1 MPIAILHPRSI
12 EETKMPI
19 YTIDV
24 AGRPWLVCDAQ
35 NTNEP
40 NAFAQKSGH
49 ATGVKVRAATMGEA
63 AVLKVE
69 RLLAEKEGRDSEK
82 IFGVRL

>member
-1 MPIAILHPRSI
+1 
-12 EETKMPI
+12 MPI

-40 NAFAQKSGH
+40 QDVARKSGH
-49 ATGVKVRAATMGEA
+49 TTGVKVRTATTGEA

-69 RLLAEKEGRDSEK
+69 RLLAKKEGRDPDK

>member
-1 MPIAILHPRSI
+1 
-12 EETKMPI
+12 MPI

-40 NAFAQKSGH
+40 KDVAQKSGH
-49 ATGVKVRAATMGEA
+49 TTGVKVRTATTGEA

-69 RLLAEKEGRDSEK
+69 RLLAEKEGRDPDK
-82 IFGVRL
+82 VFGVRL

>member
-1 MPIAILHPRSI
+1 
-12 EETKMPI
+12 MPI

-24 AGRPWLVCDAQ
+24 AGRPWLVCEAP

-40 NAFAQKSGH
+40 KDVARKSGH
-49 ATGVKVRAATMGEA
+49 ATGVTVRAAIAGEA
-63 AVLKVE
+63 ATLKVE
-69 RLLAEKEGRDSEK
+69 RLLAEKEGRDPNK